1 MSNKYLEKL
10 AEMAVEHT
18 EEEKKE
24 KKPASTFKKTLVR
37 VPTTVAGSGLGAAV
51 GGGVGSLLGGGI
63 GVLTAKSGA
72 GKVLA
77 GGGLAAAGGLL
88 GFGAG
93 GGTGGALGYAVGR
106 HYSE

>member
-10 AEMAVEHT
+10 AEMAIEHEE

-37 VPTTVAGSGLGAAV
+37 VPATVAGSGLGAAV

-88 GFGAG
+88 GIGAG
-93 GGTGGALGYAVGR
+93 VVPEVL
-106 HYSE
+106 